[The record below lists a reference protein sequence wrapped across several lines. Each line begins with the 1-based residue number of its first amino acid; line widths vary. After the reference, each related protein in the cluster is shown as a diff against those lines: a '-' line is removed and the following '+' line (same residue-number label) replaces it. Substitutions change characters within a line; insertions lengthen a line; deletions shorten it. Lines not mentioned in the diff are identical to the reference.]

1 MFIIDFILHI
11 DEHIYNIANAVGGWT
26 YLILFLVI
34 FIETAAVVFSL
45 GLLWAIPVIFLL
57 VELWDIVLYIIS
69 FLVS

>member
-34 FIETAAVVFSL
+34 FIETAAVVFPFLPGASL
-45 GLLWAIPVIFLL
+45 LFAAGA
-57 VELWDIVLYIIS
+57 
-69 FLVS
+69 